1 MAKKPAEQ
9 PVPTKLSDLTPWS
22 RNPRQIDDES
32 KAGLGESM
40 TRFGDLSG
48 IVFNVRNG
56 ALVGGHQRTEQLS
69 GLLDDGEIRDLSD
82 PDTIGDRYGW
92 MMDKSGRRWPVRLVN
107 WSDEEHAAANV
118 VANSKHVAGDWDD
131 DKLKPLLDELNQFDS
146 AMFEAVRF
154 DDLLADMAAE
164 MDVAEDQ
171 PSVDVSAVGE
181 ESQEKPPRTSH
192 HTVAFTEEQ
201 WEVVESAIKRV
212 RVINGDEAISG
223 SRAMELIAA
232 DFLAG
237 ATQESLT

>member
-1 MAKKPAEQ
+1 MAKKPAEK
-9 PVPTKLSDLTPWS
+9 PMPTKLSDLAPWS

-146 AMFEAVRF
+146 TMFEAVRF
-154 DDLLADMAAE
+154 DDLLADMATDLSSVDDA
-164 MDVAEDQ
+164 VAETNATETASSDTTPQ
-171 PSVDVSAVGE
+171 LGKMEYRVIVDCEDEVQQRELLERFG
-181 ESQEKPPRTSH
+181 QEKLKCR
-192 HTVAFTEEQ
+192 AL
-201 WEVVESAIKRV
+201 
-212 RVINGDEAISG
+212 IS
-223 SRAMELIAA
+223 
-232 DFLAG
+232 
-237 ATQESLT
+237 